1 MRKTLAV
8 ARREYL
14 AAVRTKGFLIG
25 LVLAPLLM
33 SGGFIAMAVF
43 KDHVDT
49 TDQRLAVIDRSGVI
63 APALVEAAAIRNAR
77 EVQDPKTG
85 QKVKPAYVIEIISPD
100 DQAPDA
106 QRLLLSDRIRKKSLY
121 AFLEISAGVLHPA
134 PHGGEGLI
142 RYYARNAALDDLR
155 RWLATPINDEVRRR
169 RLAEA
174 GLDTARVANLFDWAP
189 VDSMGLV
196 ERDSQTGGISKAER
210 RGEAEA
216 VLLPMITQILMFMLL
231 MMGAT
236 PLLQSI
242 MEEKTQR
249 IAEVMLGCMTPFQL
263 MMGKLLGGVAVSL
276 TGCAFYLL
284 GGTSTLSSMA
294 LARYVPYS
302 VLPWFL
308 AYLLVAIVMFGAL
321 FAAIGSACNDPKDA
335 QMMQLPA
342 MLPVLIPMFLLG
354 PVMKEPHSAMATAL
368 SLFPPFT
375 PMLMLLRLST
385 PSGVPA
391 WQPWVG
397 LVGVIACAAFAVWVG
412 GRVFRV
418 GILMQGKAPRL
429 TDLVKWAMKG

>member
-1 MRKTLAV
+1 MRKTLAI

-14 AAVRTKGFLIG
+14 AAVRTKGFIIG

-43 KDHVDT
+43 KDQVDT

-63 APALVEAAAIRNAR
+63 APALVQSAKARNAW
-77 EVQDPKTG
+77 EVHDSKTG
-85 QKVKPAYVIEIISPD
+85 KKIKPAYVIEIVRPD
-100 DQAPDA
+100 DQAPDT
-106 QRLLLSDRIRKKSLY
+106 QRLLLSERIRNKSLY
-121 AFLEISAGVLHPA
+121 AFLEIGPDILRPADRSAEARVQ
-134 PHGGEGLI
+134 
-142 RYYARNAALDDLR
+142 YYAKNGALDDLR
-155 RWLATPINDEVRRR
+155 RWLATPINDELRRR

-174 GLDTARVANLFDWAP
+174 GVDTARVAGLFDWTQ
-189 VDSMGLV
+189 VESLGLV
-196 ERDSQTGGISKAER
+196 ERDPQSGAISKAER

-216 VLLPMITQILMFMLL
+216 VLLPMITQILMFMLM

-249 IAEVMLGCMTPFQL
+249 IAEVMLGCVTPFQL

-284 GGTSTLSSMA
+284 GGTTTLTTMS
-294 LARYVPYS
+294 LTRYIPYH
-302 VLPWFL
+302 VLPWFV
-308 AYLLVAIVMFGAL
+308 AYMLVAIVMFGAL

-335 QMMQLPA
+335 QMLQLPA
-342 MLPVLIPMFLLG
+342 MLPVIIPMFLLG
-354 PVMKEPHSAMATAL
+354 PVMKQPHSAMATGL

-391 WQPWVG
+391 WQPWAG
-397 LVGVIACAAFAVWVG
+397 LVGVVCCAAFAVWVG

-418 GILMQGKAPRL
+418 GILMQGKTPKFA
-429 TDLVKWAMKG
+429 DLVKWAVRG